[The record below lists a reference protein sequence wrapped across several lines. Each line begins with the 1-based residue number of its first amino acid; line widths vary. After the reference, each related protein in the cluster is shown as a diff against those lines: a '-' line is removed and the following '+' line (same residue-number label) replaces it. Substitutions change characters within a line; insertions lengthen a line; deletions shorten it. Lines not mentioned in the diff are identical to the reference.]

1 MNALSAFMVE
11 RFAFDGRGGLMLRAR
26 RPVGTVLRLIRFA
39 QTAEDLMTP
48 DPFTISMQATARDAA
63 AILTERGLA
72 AAPVVNGDRRPVG
85 TVSRT
90 DIARSAG
97 RSAASGRAAAEFFEV
112 DELTSWS
119 SSNRITPIVPD
130 VPDRIGVRDVMER
143 RFHAVPGD
151 ASAAKVVEELL
162 ARKVQRLLVIDDEGR
177 LIGTV
182 GALDVLRNL
191 RR

>member
-1 MNALSAFMVE
+1 
-11 RFAFDGRGGLMLRAR
+11 MLRAR

-48 DPFTISMQATARDAA
+48 DPFTISLQATARDAA
-63 AILTERGLA
+63 ALLTERGLA
-72 AAPVVNGDRRPVG
+72 AAPVVNDDKRPIG

-90 DIARSAG
+90 DIARCAG
-97 RSAASGRAAAEFFEV
+97 RSAASCRAAAEFFEV

-130 VPDRIGVRDVMER
+130 VTDRIGVRSVMER

-162 ARKVQRLLVIDDEGR
+162 ARNVQRLLVVDEEGR